1 MRTGRVSLAVSMII
15 LGVALA
21 PCGTAF
27 CQAASDAADAAAPAT
42 GPGAPAADAAAVQ
55 DATAETGS
63 DQAAAPSPSPAA
75 TPAGP
80 LSFIAPQGA
89 PAGFNESGYVP
100 YTLGEIVVA
109 GQTKA
114 NEIALYNEVSAE
126 KIAATNSKTAAEA
139 LRYATGVQVLQG
151 AKNEPDVSIHGMGQ
165 EKVLVLIDGVPYYE
179 TNYGKLNLS
188 QIPADI
194 IAKIEVIKGAP
205 SVIYGPNAEAGVI
218 NIVTKNAGK
227 PFTLGSNVEL
237 GEKDHNRVSATTGG
251 EEGVFKYWFNYTHN
265 ETSAWRMSDNFKAA
279 EGTIFSKPGGPRRAV
294 IDDGGFRSNSSF
306 KTDSFWAKFGVT
318 PAEDSEYFVNA
329 YWIMS
334 KWGWP
339 PSVADTTVF
348 PDPPAFSQFA
358 RFDRYDDWGVDFNAK
373 QRITEKFLL
382 RNNAY
387 FHNHQDALVSYTD
400 EDYTDKL
407 ARSAYRDYSVGDS
420 LIADY
425 DLTKWDTFRLAFH
438 YKIDSHRERD
448 DSYLPFSESLSNTGS
463 VAAENEFRLVKNL
476 TAVAGM
482 GWDWFD
488 VWKSQRNTTSK
499 MDGAFTGRQNN
510 ERPSLKDML
519 TPMGGLEYRLPD
531 TTKLFTSLARKGRF
545 PTLQQLYSSKGGNAD
560 LDLETSLNY
569 TLGASRSFF
578 DGMAWAEVAYFNHY
592 LRDYISRDGP
602 DPTNIYRNYGKIIM
616 NGIELNT
623 ELKPFERAAF
633 TLGYTY
639 NHARDRSRG
648 HASDY
653 VVDLPAHKID
663 MGLRYTL
670 PYTETRIDLTQQ
682 ITSKIFSQLPTAKDP
697 ELDEEVAKGY
707 YLCNVKFTQPLT
719 RYLDGYVSLENIW
732 DRNYETV
739 YGFPQRGRTVLFGI
753 DAKY

>member
-1 MRTGRVSLAVSMII
+1 MMRAGGVSLAVSMIF
-15 LGVALA
+15 LGVVLG

-27 CQAASDAADAAAPAT
+27 CQTAPDASDAEAA
-42 GPGAPAADAAAVQ
+42 Q
-55 DATAETGS
+55 DATAETGA
-63 DQAAAPSPSPAA
+63 DRTAAHTPPPAAAPG
-75 TPAGP
+75 GP
-80 LSFIAPQGA
+80 LSFIAPQGD
-89 PAGFNESGYVP
+89 PAGFDQSGYVP

-139 LRYATGVQVLQG
+139 LRYATGVEVLQG
-151 AKNEPDVSIHGMGQ
+151 AKNEPDVRIHGMGQ

-179 TNYGKLNLS
+179 TNYGKLNLN

-218 NIVTKNAGK
+218 NIVTRNAGK

-237 GEKDHNRVSATTGG
+237 GEKDHHRVSATTGG
-251 EEGVFKYWFNYTHN
+251 EEGILRYWFNYTHN
-265 ETSAWRMSDNFKAA
+265 ETGAWRMSDNFKAT
-279 EGTIFSKPGGPRRAV
+279 EGTILSKPGGARRAV

-306 KTDSFWAKFGVT
+306 KTDSFWAKLGVT

-339 PSVADTTVF
+339 PSVADNTVF
-348 PDPPAFSQFA
+348 PDPPAFSQFS
-358 RFDRYDDWGVDFNAK
+358 RFDRYDDWGVDLNAK
-373 QRITEKFLL
+373 QRITERLLL

-387 FHNHQDALVSYTD
+387 FHNHQDALVSYSD
-400 EDYTDKL
+400 EEYTDKL
-407 ARSAYRDYSVGDS
+407 ARSAYRDYSAGDS
-420 LIADY
+420 VFADY
-425 DLTKWDTFRLAFH
+425 DLTRWDTFRLALH

-488 VWKSQRNTTSK
+488 VWKSQRNTTGR
-499 MDGAFTGRQNN
+499 MAGAFTGRQNN
-510 ERPSLKDML
+510 ERPGLKDML

-545 PTLQQLYSSKGGNAD
+545 PTLQQLYSSKGGNPD
-560 LDLETSLNY
+560 LDPETSLNY
-569 TLGASRSFF
+569 TLGASRSFL
-578 DGMAWAEVAYFNHY
+578 DEMVWAEVAYFNHY

-602 DPTNIYRNYGKIIM
+602 DSTNIYRNYGRIVM

-623 ELKPFERAAF
+623 EFRPFESAAF

-639 NHARDRSRG
+639 NRARDHSRDR
-648 HASDY
+648 ATDC

-670 PYTETRIDLTQQ
+670 PYAETRIDLTQQ
-682 ITSKIFSQLPTAKDP
+682 ITGRIFSQLPTAQDP
-697 ELDEEVAKGY
+697 GLDEEVAKGY
-707 YLCNVKFTQPLT
+707 YLCNLKFTQPLT

-753 DAKY
+753 DARY

>member
-329 YWIMS
+329 YWIIDR
-334 KWGWP
+334 K
-339 PSVADTTVF
+339 SVV
-348 PDPPAFSQFA
+348 
-358 RFDRYDDWGVDFNAK
+358 
-373 QRITEKFLL
+373 
-382 RNNAY
+382 
-387 FHNHQDALVSYTD
+387 
-400 EDYTDKL
+400 
-407 ARSAYRDYSVGDS
+407 
-420 LIADY
+420 
-425 DLTKWDTFRLAFH
+425 
-438 YKIDSHRERD
+438 
-448 DSYLPFSESLSNTGS
+448 
-463 VAAENEFRLVKNL
+463 
-476 TAVAGM
+476 
-482 GWDWFD
+482 
-488 VWKSQRNTTSK
+488 
-499 MDGAFTGRQNN
+499 
-510 ERPSLKDML
+510 
-519 TPMGGLEYRLPD
+519 
-531 TTKLFTSLARKGRF
+531 
-545 PTLQQLYSSKGGNAD
+545 
-560 LDLETSLNY
+560 
-569 TLGASRSFF
+569 
-578 DGMAWAEVAYFNHY
+578 
-592 LRDYISRDGP
+592 
-602 DPTNIYRNYGKIIM
+602 
-616 NGIELNT
+616 
-623 ELKPFERAAF
+623 
-633 TLGYTY
+633 
-639 NHARDRSRG
+639 
-648 HASDY
+648 
-653 VVDLPAHKID
+653 
-663 MGLRYTL
+663 
-670 PYTETRIDLTQQ
+670 
-682 ITSKIFSQLPTAKDP
+682 
-697 ELDEEVAKGY
+697 
-707 YLCNVKFTQPLT
+707 
-719 RYLDGYVSLENIW
+719 
-732 DRNYETV
+732 
-739 YGFPQRGRTVLFGI
+739 
-753 DAKY
+753 

>member
-1 MRTGRVSLAVSMII
+1 MRTGGISLALAIA
-15 LGVALA
+15 LPLAAVAPPRA
-21 PCGTAF
+21 AF
-27 CQAASDAADAAAPAT
+27 CLDGPDAAGPDRAP
-42 GPGAPAADAAAVQ
+42 P
-55 DATAETGS
+55 
-63 DQAAAPSPSPAA
+63 PSRV
-75 TPAGP
+75 G
-80 LSFIAPQGA
+80 
-89 PAGFNESGYVP
+89 PAGFSGGDYVP

-109 GQTKA
+109 GRTGA
-114 NEIALYNEVSAE
+114 NDVALYNEVSAE
-126 KIAATNSKTAAEA
+126 KIAATNSKTAADA
-139 LRYATGVQVLQG
+139 LRYATGVDVLQG
-151 AKNEPDVSIHGMGQ
+151 AKNEPDVRIHGMGQ
-165 EKVLVLIDGVPYYE
+165 EKVHVLIDGVPYYE
-179 TNYGKLNLS
+179 TNYGKLNLN

-227 PFTLGSNVEL
+227 PFTLGGNVEL

-265 ETSAWRMSDNFKAA
+265 ETSAWRMSDNFKAT
-279 EGTIFSKPGGPRRAV
+279 EGTIVSKPGGPRRAV

-339 PSVADTTVF
+339 PSVADITVF
-348 PDPPAFSQFA
+348 PNPPAFSQFA
-358 RFDRYDDWGVDFNAK
+358 RLDRYDDWGVDFNAK

-387 FHNHQDALVSYTD
+387 FHSHQDALVSYTD

-420 LIADY
+420 VIADY

-448 DSYLPFSESLSNTGS
+448 DSYLPFSGSLSNTGS
-463 VAAENEFRLVKNL
+463 VAAENEFRLVRNL

-482 GWDWFD
+482 GWEWFD
-488 VWKSQRNTTSK
+488 VWKSQRNTT
-499 MDGAFTGRQNN
+499 GAGGVFTGRRNN
-510 ERPSLKDML
+510 ERPGLKDML

-545 PTLQQLYSSKGGNAD
+545 PSLQQLYSSKGGNPG
-560 LDLETSLNY
+560 LDPETSLNY
-569 TLGASRSFF
+569 TLGASRSFA
-578 DGMAWAEVAYFNHY
+578 DGRLWTEVAYFNHHI
-592 LRDYISRDGP
+592 RDWISRDGP
-602 DPTNIYRNYGKIIM
+602 SPINRYLNYGRVAM
-616 NGIELNT
+616 DGIELNA
-623 ELKPFERAAF
+623 EFKPFEGVGF

-639 NHARDRSRG
+639 NRARDRSRG
-648 HASDY
+648 RASDR
-653 VVDLPAHKID
+653 VVGVPAQKID

-682 ITSKIFSQLPTAKDP
+682 ITSKIFSQLPTAQDP
-697 ELDEEVAKGY
+697 GLDEQATSGY

-719 RYLDGYVSLENIW
+719 RYLDGYISIENIW